1 MKSNYSTERRVQ
13 INKYKKFSK
22 ETIEIMRASAFN
34 REKSFYSEKLLNM
47 KKKF

>member
-13 INKYKKFSK
+13 IENLNKHKKFSK

-34 REKSFYSEKLLNM
+34 REKPFYSEKLC
-47 KKKF
+47 